1 MKRITFSI
9 VVMLSLLL
17 ATGLVAGPSRSIGG
31 LGLGNAAAESLI
43 VAPDGSA
50 YIVQVALPTET
61 LPARLEVVAVRA
73 GAVVW
78 RTDVDPRIAEI
89 VLSGDRLLLVT
100 KPSQFG
106 RRNQG
111 AADGSTLIAISTL
124 TGAELWKLDL
134 GGIVREIEPVNG
146 GAYLTLAMPED
157 WIPQGP
163 SPGPGGGV
171 GLHTPRA
178 LVAVG
183 SNGTLLWTVALD
195 Q

>member
-1 MKRITFSI
+1 MKRITFPI
-9 VVMLSLLL
+9 VVMLALLL
-17 ATGLVAGPSRSIGG
+17 ATGVFAGPSRSIGG

-43 VAPDGSA
+43 VATDGSA
-50 YIVQVALPTET
+50 YIIQVAPPTKT

-78 RTDVDPRIAEI
+78 RTDVDSDLEEI
-89 VLSGDRLLLVT
+89 VLSGDRLLIVT

-106 RRNQG
+106 WRNQG
-111 AADGSTLIAISTL
+111 PARGSTLIAISTL
-124 TGAELWKLDL
+124 TGAELWKLAL
-134 GGIVREIEPVNG
+134 EGVAKEIEPVAG

-157 WIPQGP
+157 WVPQGP
-163 SPGPGGGV
+163 SPGPGGGL
-171 GLHTPRA
+171 GLHAPRA

-183 SNGTLLWTVALD
+183 SNGTILWTVALD